1 MTDNQK
7 GGDTYVLCNRNELR
21 GAYNREHFSSYTLPE
36 DAKLTP
42 SARQFLIDF
51 HIDFNEGYGAACG
64 DADTSV
70 HDPAAAAARAE
81 DALASFYDD
90 IAVLGARL
98 RMLGRNALGIENDIA
113 HVCDTLGTLW
123 QNHTDLGGLLSE
135 CEAAGEALAVPVLPP
150 LSAAVH
156 PLYYEM
162 ALLEAELA
170 RTQRFWAQAAGEMTA
185 EGHASVD
192 AWAQSVTRCRACL
205 ATCLEKV
212 AGEARHG

>member
-1 MTDNQK
+1 MF
-7 GGDTYVLCNRNELR
+7 YVTENELR
-21 GAYNREHFSSYTLPE
+21 SAYNREHFSSYTLPE

-64 DADTSV
+64 NADTSA

-98 RMLGRNALGIENDIA
+98 RMLGRNALGIENEIA

-135 CEAAGEALAVPVLPP
+135 REAADEALAVPVLPP

-185 EGHASVD
+185 EGHVSVD

-205 ATCLEKV
+205 AMCLEKV

>member
-1 MTDNQK
+1 MF
-7 GGDTYVLCNRNELR
+7 YVTENELR
-21 GAYNREHFSSYTLPE
+21 SAYNREHFSSYTLPE

-51 HIDFNEGYGAACG
+51 HIDFNEGYGVACG
-64 DADTSV
+64 NADTSA

>member
-1 MTDNQK
+1 MF
-7 GGDTYVLCNRNELR
+7 YVTENELR

-64 DADTSV
+64 NADTSA
-70 HDPAAAAARAE
+70 HDSAAAAARAE

-170 RTQRFWAQAAGEMTA
+170 RTQRFWAQAASEMTA

-212 AGEARHG
+212 AGEACHG

>member
-1 MTDNQK
+1 MF
-7 GGDTYVLCNRNELR
+7 YVTENELR

-51 HIDFNEGYGAACG
+51 HIDFNEGYGAASG
-64 DADTSV
+64 TAGTAV
-70 HDPAAAAARAE
+70 ADPALAAARAE
-81 DALASFYDD
+81 NALASFYDD
-90 IAVLGARL
+90 IVVLGARL

-113 HVCDTLGTLW
+113 HVCDALGTLW

-135 CEAAGEALAVPVLPP
+135 CETAGEVPSAPVLPP

-162 ALLEAELA
+162 ALLDAELA
-170 RTQRFWAQAAGEMTA
+170 RTQRFWVQAASEMTA
-185 EGHASVD
+185 EGHDSVD
-192 AWAQSVTRCRACL
+192 AWAQSVVRCRACL

-212 AGEARHG
+212 AREVRHG

>member
-1 MTDNQK
+1 MF
-7 GGDTYVLCNRNELR
+7 YVTENELR

-64 DADTSV
+64 NADTSV

-170 RTQRFWAQAAGEMTA
+170 RTQRFWAQTAGEMTA

>member
-1 MTDNQK
+1 MF
-7 GGDTYVLCNRNELR
+7 YVTENELR

-64 DADTSV
+64 TADASA

-212 AGEARHG
+212 AEEAHHG

>member
-1 MTDNQK
+1 MF
-7 GGDTYVLCNRNELR
+7 YVTENELR

-64 DADTSV
+64 NADTSV

-212 AGEARHG
+212 AEEARHG

>member
-1 MTDNQK
+1 MRTTGNIFPAIR
-7 GGDTYVLCNRNELR
+7 CPR
-21 GAYNREHFSSYTLPE
+21 
-36 DAKLTP
+36 TP
-42 SARQFLIDF
+42 S
-51 HIDFNEGYGAACG
+51 N
-64 DADTSV
+64 ADTSA

-135 CEAAGEALAVPVLPP
+135 CEAADEALAAPVLPP

>member
-1 MTDNQK
+1 MF
-7 GGDTYVLCNRNELR
+7 YVTENELR
-21 GAYNREHFSSYTLPE
+21 GAYNREHFSSYMLPE

-64 DADTSV
+64 NADTSA
-70 HDPAAAAARAE
+70 HDSAAAAARAE

-90 IAVLGARL
+90 IAILGARL

>member
-1 MTDNQK
+1 MF
-7 GGDTYVLCNRNELR
+7 YVTENELR
-21 GAYNREHFSSYTLPE
+21 GAYNREHFSSYMLPE

-64 DADTSV
+64 NADTSA
-70 HDPAAAAARAE
+70 HDSAAAAARAE

>member
-1 MTDNQK
+1 MF
-7 GGDTYVLCNRNELR
+7 YVTENELR
-21 GAYNREHFSSYTLPE
+21 GAYNREHFSSYMLPE

-51 HIDFNEGYGAACG
+51 HIEFNEGYGAACG
-64 DADTSV
+64 NADASA
-70 HDPAAAAARAE
+70 HDSAAAAARAE

-212 AGEARHG
+212 AGEARPG

>member
-1 MTDNQK
+1 MF
-7 GGDTYVLCNRNELR
+7 YVTENELR

-64 DADTSV
+64 NADTSA
-70 HDPAAAAARAE
+70 HDSAAAAACAE

>member
-1 MTDNQK
+1 MF
-7 GGDTYVLCNRNELR
+7 YVTENELR

-64 DADTSV
+64 NADASA

-135 CEAAGEALAVPVLPP
+135 CEAAGEVLAVPVLPP

-162 ALLEAELA
+162 ALLDVELA

-205 ATCLEKV
+205 ATCLEKI
-212 AGEARHG
+212 AGEAHHG

>member
-1 MTDNQK
+1 MF
-7 GGDTYVLCNRNELR
+7 YVTENELR

-64 DADTSV
+64 NADTSV

-135 CEAAGEALAVPVLPP
+135 CEAAGDALAAPVLPP

>member
-1 MTDNQK
+1 MF
-7 GGDTYVLCNRNELR
+7 YVTENELR

-64 DADTSV
+64 NADTSV

-90 IAVLGARL
+90 IAVLGAWL

>member
-1 MTDNQK
+1 ML
-7 GGDTYVLCNRNELR
+7 YVTENELR
-21 GAYNREHFSSYTLPE
+21 GAYNREHFSSYMLPE

-51 HIDFNEGYGAACG
+51 HIEFNEGYGAACG
-64 DADTSV
+64 NADASA
-70 HDPAAAAARAE
+70 HDSAAAAARAE

>member
-1 MTDNQK
+1 MF
-7 GGDTYVLCNRNELR
+7 YVTENELR

-135 CEAAGEALAVPVLPP
+135 CEAAGEALAVSVLPP

>member
-1 MTDNQK
+1 MF
-7 GGDTYVLCNRNELR
+7 YVTENELR

-64 DADTSV
+64 NADTSA
-70 HDPAAAAARAE
+70 HDSAAAAARAE

-123 QNHTDLGGLLSE
+123 QNHTDLGGLLSD

>member
-1 MTDNQK
+1 MF
-7 GGDTYVLCNRNELR
+7 YVTENELR

-64 DADTSV
+64 HADTSV

>member
-1 MTDNQK
+1 MF
-7 GGDTYVLCNRNELR
+7 YVTENELR

-64 DADTSV
+64 NADTSV

>member
-1 MTDNQK
+1 MF
-7 GGDTYVLCNRNELR
+7 YVTENELR

-64 DADTSV
+64 NADTSV

-192 AWAQSVTRCRACL
+192 ASAQSVTRCRACL

>member
-1 MTDNQK
+1 MF
-7 GGDTYVLCNRNELR
+7 YVTENELR
-21 GAYNREHFSSYTLPE
+21 GAYNREHFSSYMLPE

-64 DADTSV
+64 NADASA

-135 CEAAGEALAVPVLPP
+135 CEAAGEVLAVPVLPP

-162 ALLEAELA
+162 ALLDVELA

-205 ATCLEKV
+205 ATCLEKI
-212 AGEARHG
+212 AGEAHHG

>member
-1 MTDNQK
+1 MF
-7 GGDTYVLCNRNELR
+7 YVTENELR

-64 DADTSV
+64 NADTSA
-70 HDPAAAAARAE
+70 HDSAAAAARAE

-135 CEAAGEALAVPVLPP
+135 CEAAGEALAAPVLPP

-170 RTQRFWAQAAGEMTA
+170 RAQRFWAQAAGEMTA

>member
-1 MTDNQK
+1 MF
-7 GGDTYVLCNRNELR
+7 YVTENELR

-64 DADTSV
+64 NADTSA
-70 HDPAAAAARAE
+70 HDSAAAAARAE

-192 AWAQSVTRCRACL
+192 AWAQSVVRCRACL

-212 AGEARHG
+212 AGEVRHG

>member
-1 MTDNQK
+1 MF
-7 GGDTYVLCNRNELR
+7 YVTENELR

-51 HIDFNEGYGAACG
+51 HIEFNEGYGAACG
-64 DADTSV
+64 NADASA
-70 HDPAAAAARAE
+70 HDSAAAAARAE

-123 QNHTDLGGLLSE
+123 QNRTDLGGLLSE

>member
-1 MTDNQK
+1 MF
-7 GGDTYVLCNRNELR
+7 YVTENELR
-21 GAYNREHFSSYTLPE
+21 SAYNREHFSSYTLPE

-64 DADTSV
+64 NADTSA
-70 HDPAAAAARAE
+70 HDLAAAAARAE

>member
-1 MTDNQK
+1 
-7 GGDTYVLCNRNELR
+7 
-21 GAYNREHFSSYTLPE
+21 
-36 DAKLTP
+36 
-42 SARQFLIDF
+42 
-51 HIDFNEGYGAACG
+51 
-64 DADTSV
+64 
-70 HDPAAAAARAE
+70 
-81 DALASFYDD
+81 
-90 IAVLGARL
+90 
-98 RMLGRNALGIENDIA
+98 MLGRNALGIENDIA

-212 AGEARHG
+212 AREACHG

>member
-1 MTDNQK
+1 MF
-7 GGDTYVLCNRNELR
+7 YVTENELR

-51 HIDFNEGYGAACG
+51 HIDFNEGYGAASG
-64 DADTSV
+64 TAGTAV
-70 HDPAAAAARAE
+70 TDPALAAARAE
-81 DALASFYDD
+81 NALASFYDD
-90 IAVLGARL
+90 IVVLGARL

-113 HVCDTLGTLW
+113 HVCDALGTLW

-135 CEAAGEALAVPVLPP
+135 CETAGEVPSAPVLPP

-162 ALLEAELA
+162 ALLDAELA
-170 RTQRFWAQAAGEMTA
+170 RTQRFWVQAASEMTA
-185 EGHASVD
+185 EGHDSVD
-192 AWAQSVTRCRACL
+192 AWAQSVVRCRACL

-212 AGEARHG
+212 AGEVRHG

>member
-1 MTDNQK
+1 MF
-7 GGDTYVLCNRNELR
+7 YVTENELR

-51 HIDFNEGYGAACG
+51 HIDFNEGYGAASG
-64 DADTSV
+64 TAGTAV
-70 HDPAAAAARAE
+70 ADPALAAARAE
-81 DALASFYDD
+81 NALASFYDD
-90 IAVLGARL
+90 IVVLGARL

-113 HVCDTLGTLW
+113 HVCDALGTLW

-135 CEAAGEALAVPVLPP
+135 CETAGEVPSAPVLPP

-162 ALLEAELA
+162 ALLDAELA
-170 RTQRFWAQAAGEMTA
+170 RTQRFWVQAASEMPT
-185 EGHASVD
+185 EGHDSVD
-192 AWAQSVTRCRACL
+192 AWAQSVVRCRACL

-212 AGEARHG
+212 AREVRHG

>member
-1 MTDNQK
+1 ML
-7 GGDTYVLCNRNELR
+7 YVTENELR
-21 GAYNREHFSSYTLPE
+21 GAYNREHFSSYMLPE

-64 DADTSV
+64 NADTSA
-70 HDPAAAAARAE
+70 HDSAAAAARAE

>member
-1 MTDNQK
+1 MF
-7 GGDTYVLCNRNELR
+7 YVTENELR

-64 DADTSV
+64 NADTSA
-70 HDPAAAAARAE
+70 HDSAAAAARAE

-212 AGEARHG
+212 AGKARHG

>member
-1 MTDNQK
+1 MF
-7 GGDTYVLCNRNELR
+7 YVTENELR

-64 DADTSV
+64 NADASA

-135 CEAAGEALAVPVLPP
+135 CEAAGDALAAPVLPP

-185 EGHASVD
+185 EGHVSVD

-212 AGEARHG
+212 AGEAHHG

>member
-1 MTDNQK
+1 MF
-7 GGDTYVLCNRNELR
+7 YVTENELR

-98 RMLGRNALGIENDIA
+98 RMLGHNALGIENDIA

>member
-1 MTDNQK
+1 MF
-7 GGDTYVLCNRNELR
+7 YVTENELR

-64 DADTSV
+64 NADTSA
-70 HDPAAAAARAE
+70 HDSAAAAARAE

-170 RTQRFWAQAAGEMTA
+170 RTQRFWSQAAGEMTA

>member
-1 MTDNQK
+1 MF
-7 GGDTYVLCNRNELR
+7 YVTENELR
-21 GAYNREHFSSYTLPE
+21 GAYNQEHFSSYTLPE

-51 HIDFNEGYGAACG
+51 HIDFNEGYGAARG
-64 DADTSV
+64 NADTSA

-123 QNHTDLGGLLSE
+123 QNHTDLGGFLSE

-162 ALLEAELA
+162 ALLDVELA

-205 ATCLEKV
+205 ATCLEKI
-212 AGEARHG
+212 AGEAHHG

>member
-1 MTDNQK
+1 MF
-7 GGDTYVLCNRNELR
+7 YVTENELR
-21 GAYNREHFSSYTLPE
+21 GAYNREHFSSYMLPE

-64 DADTSV
+64 NADTSA
-70 HDPAAAAARAE
+70 HDSAAAAARAE

-150 LSAAVH
+150 LSAALH

>member
-1 MTDNQK
+1 MF
-7 GGDTYVLCNRNELR
+7 YVTENELR
-21 GAYNREHFSSYTLPE
+21 SAYNREHFSSYTLPE

-64 DADTSV
+64 NAGTSA

-113 HVCDTLGTLW
+113 HVCDALGTLW

-135 CEAAGEALAVPVLPP
+135 REAADEALAVPVLPP

>member
-1 MTDNQK
+1 MF
-7 GGDTYVLCNRNELR
+7 YVTENELR
-21 GAYNREHFSSYTLPE
+21 GAYNQEHFSSYTLPE

-51 HIDFNEGYGAACG
+51 HIDFNEGYGAARG
-64 DADTSV
+64 NADTSA
-70 HDPAAAAARAE
+70 HDSAAAAARAE

-135 CEAAGEALAVPVLPP
+135 CEAAGEALAAPVLPP

-212 AGEARHG
+212 VGEARHG

>member
-1 MTDNQK
+1 MF
-7 GGDTYVLCNRNELR
+7 YVTENELR

-64 DADTSV
+64 NADTSA
-70 HDPAAAAARAE
+70 HDSAAAAARAE
-81 DALASFYDD
+81 DALVSFYDD

>member
-1 MTDNQK
+1 MF
-7 GGDTYVLCNRNELR
+7 YVTENELR
-21 GAYNREHFSSYTLPE
+21 GVYNREHFSSYTLPE

-64 DADTSV
+64 NADTSA
-70 HDPAAAAARAE
+70 HDSAAAAARAE
-81 DALASFYDD
+81 DALVSFYDD